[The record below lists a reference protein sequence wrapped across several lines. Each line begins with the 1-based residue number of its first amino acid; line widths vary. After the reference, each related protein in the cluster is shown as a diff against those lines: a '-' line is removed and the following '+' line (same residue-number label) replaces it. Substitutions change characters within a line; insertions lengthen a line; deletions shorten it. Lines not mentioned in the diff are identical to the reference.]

1 MYKEKKSGVLG
12 IFVTVVIL
20 IILVLLTN
28 TENNNL
34 TAFENATSRLVTP
47 IQNGLTHLKNK
58 INGNNSFFTNINNL
72 QAENEELK
80 KKNSEL
86 EQDIRKLETL
96 KTENQSLKEYLNLT
110 EKYADYKIIPA
121 DVINRDISNYAKT
134 IVINVGSKNE
144 IKEGMTVVGD
154 KGLVGY
160 VVSVTD
166 NTAKVQ
172 TIVDTASSVSSLM
185 STTRDPIVCKGTLEN
200 SSTLKAMYIPTEA
213 QIIQGDS
220 IETSGIGG
228 IYPKGIHIGSVQRV
242 VNTNNSIDRYAI
254 IETAVNFEK
263 LETVLVITNK

>member
-1 MYKEKKSGVLG
+1 MYKEKKSGILG
-12 IFVTVVIL
+12 IFVTIVIL

-34 TAFENATSRLVTP
+34 TAFENATARLVIP
-47 IQNGLTHLKNK
+47 IQNGLIHLKNK
-58 INGNNSFFTNINNL
+58 FNGNNSFFTDINNL
-72 QAENEELK
+72 QNENDELK

-86 EQDIRKLETL
+86 EKEIRKLETL
-96 KTENQSLKEYLNLT
+96 KTENQSLKEYMNLT

-121 DVINRDISNYAKT
+121 DVINRDISNYSKT
-134 IVINVGSKNE
+134 IVINVGSKND

-160 VVSVTD
+160 VVSTTD

-185 STTRDPIVCKGTLEN
+185 STTRDPIVCKGTLDN
-200 SSTLKAMYIPTEA
+200 SSTLKAMYIPIEA

>member
-1 MYKEKKSGVLG
+1 MYKEKKSGILG

-34 TAFENATSRLVTP
+34 TAFESATSKLVTP
-47 IQNGLTHLKNK
+47 IQNGLAHLKNK
-58 INGNNSFFTNINNL
+58 INGNNSFFTNINDL

-110 EKYADYKIIPA
+110 EKYADYKTIPA

-134 IVINVGSKNE
+134 IVINVGSKND

-160 VVSVTD
+160 IVSVTD

-185 STTRDPIVCKGTLEN
+185 STTRDPIICKGTLDN
-200 SSTLKAMYIPTEA
+200 SSTLKAMYIPIEA

-220 IETSGIGG
+220 IETSGTGG

-254 IETAVNFEK
+254 IETAVNFDK
-263 LETVLVITNK
+263 LETVLVITNQ

>member
-1 MYKEKKSGVLG
+1 M
-12 IFVTVVIL
+12 
-20 IILVLLTN
+20 
-28 TENNNL
+28 
-34 TAFENATSRLVTP
+34 
-47 IQNGLTHLKNK
+47 
-58 INGNNSFFTNINNL
+58 
-72 QAENEELK
+72 
-80 KKNSEL
+80 
-86 EQDIRKLETL
+86 
-96 KTENQSLKEYLNLT
+96 NLT

-121 DVINRDISNYAKT
+121 DVINRDISNYSKT
-134 IVINVGSKNE
+134 IVINVGSKND

-160 VVSVTD
+160 VVSTTD

-185 STTRDPIVCKGTLEN
+185 STTRDPIVCKGTLDN
-200 SSTLKAMYIPTEA
+200 SSTLKAMYIPIEA

-263 LETVLVITNK
+263 LETVLVITNT

>member
-1 MYKEKKSGVLG
+1 MYRDKKSGILG

-34 TAFENATSRLVTP
+34 TAFENATAKLVTP

-58 INGNNSFFTNINNL
+58 INGNNSFFTDINNL

-86 EQDIRKLETL
+86 EQDLRKLETI
-96 KTENQSLKEYLNLT
+96 KTENDSLKEYMNLT
-110 EKYADYKIIPA
+110 EKYADYKTIPA

-134 IVINVGSKNE
+134 IVINLGSKDGVQ
-144 IKEGMTVVGD
+144 EGMTVIGD
-154 KGLVGY
+154 EGLAGY
-160 VVSVTD
+160 IISVTD
-166 NTAKVQ
+166 STAKVQ

-185 STTRDPIVCKGTLEN
+185 STTRDPIVCKGTLEDT
-200 SSTLKAMYIPTEA
+200 SSLRATYIPTDA

-228 IYPKGIHIGSVQRV
+228 IYPKGIHIGTVEKV
-242 VNTNNSIDRYAI
+242 VNTNNPLDRYAI
-254 IETAVNFEK
+254 IKTAVNFEK
-263 LETVLVITNK
+263 LETVLVINNQ

>member
-1 MYKEKKSGVLG
+1 MYKDKKSGILG

-34 TAFENATSRLVTP
+34 TAFENATARLVIP
-47 IQNGLTHLKNK
+47 VQNGLTYLKNK
-58 INGNNSFFTNINNL
+58 VNGNNNFFTNINEL
-72 QAENEELK
+72 KTENEELK
-80 KKNSEL
+80 KKNTEL

-96 KTENQSLKEYLNLT
+96 KTENQSLKEYMNLT

-134 IVINVGSKNE
+134 IVINVGSNDE
-144 IKEGMTVVGD
+144 VKEGMTVVGGE
-154 KGLVGY
+154 GLVGY
-160 VVSVTD
+160 IVSVTD

-185 STTRDPIVCKGTLEN
+185 STTRDPIVCKGTLDN

-242 VNTNNSIDRYAI
+242 VNTSNSIDRYAI
-254 IETAVNFEK
+254 IETAVNFDR
-263 LETVLVITNK
+263 LETVLVITNQ

>member
-1 MYKEKKSGVLG
+1 MYKDKKNGSIG
-12 IFVTVVIL
+12 IFITIIIL

-28 TENNNL
+28 TDNNNL
-34 TAFENATSRLVTP
+34 TAFESATSKLITP
-47 IQNGLTHLKNK
+47 IQNGLTHLKNR

-86 EQDIRKLETL
+86 EQDLRKLETI
-96 KTENQSLKEYLNLT
+96 KTENTSLKEYLKLT
-110 EKYADYKIIPA
+110 EKYAAYKTLPA

-134 IVINVGSKNE
+134 IVINVGKKDGA
-144 IKEGMTVVGD
+144 KEGMTVIGD
-154 KGLVGY
+154 EGLVG
-160 VVSVTD
+160 VIISVTD
-166 NTAKVQ
+166 STAKVQ

-185 STTRDPIVCKGTLEN
+185 STSRDPIVCKGTLDN

-228 IYPKGIHIGSVQRV
+228 IYPKGIHIGNVQKV
-242 VNTNNSIDRYAI
+242 VNTTNSIDRYAI
-254 IETAVNFEK
+254 IQTAVNFEK
-263 LETVLVITNK
+263 LETVLVVTN